1 MSTTA
6 DKILYDALNLSP
18 AERAALVEELLS
30 SLDKPEPEIDE
41 LWAKEAEASAT
52 AAAAAAADRSSL
64 LVGNRLGESS

>member
-41 LWAKEAEASAT
+41 LWAKEAEARID
-52 AAAAAAADRSSL
+52 AAER
-64 LVGNRLGESS
+64 GEVKSVPASQVFGKYD